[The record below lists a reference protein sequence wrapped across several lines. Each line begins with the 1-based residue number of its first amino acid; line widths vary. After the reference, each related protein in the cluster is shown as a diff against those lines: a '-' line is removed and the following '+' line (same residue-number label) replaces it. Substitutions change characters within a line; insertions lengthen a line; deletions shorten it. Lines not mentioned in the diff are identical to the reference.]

1 MIITGGKNM
10 VLFRKTKNNIEKMN
24 NKCEVCGK
32 TFKNIINHKNK
43 HVCEECYLKIL
54 NSSNDEKR

>member
-32 TFKNIINHKNK
+32 TFKNIISHKNK
-43 HVCEECYLKIL
+43 HLCEECYSEIF
-54 NSSNDEKR
+54 NHSNDKK

>member
-1 MIITGGKNM
+1 MG
-10 VLFRKTKNNIEKMN
+10 LFRKTKNNIDKMN

-32 TFKNIINHKNK
+32 TFKNIISHKNK